1 MQVAEPGVEQAPK
14 GAPRGMVDLLADD
27 EDLAALRA
35 LARELADKELAPRA
49 AENDE
54 EEAFPEHAWKALA
67 QAGLFGVTV
76 GEQWGG
82 AGMGDRASAVV
93 LEELARADVSAAIMI
108 QLAMNGAPRAVE
120 HLANDALRD
129 RWLPRAASGE
139 DLFCIG
145 ITESEAGSATQNML
159 ARLEPDGDGW
169 RLHAYKNYV
178 TGGHKAS
185 ACLVWARWPGGDGAK
200 GIGGVLVDLSAEGV
214 SVTGIH
220 KKMGLRSMSEAELAF
235 DGVAITPD
243 DVVIAGNPDNHDAFR
258 TLLGHLNHER
268 AGNAAM
274 CIGAAQG
281 ALEHAVRYANERIL
295 NGRPIAELQGIQ
307 WKFADMAVALE
318 SARLLLYRAVSLA
331 PEHGTPPAL
340 ETAMAK
346 TAANEAAK
354 QVCDEAI
361 QILGGYGYSREYPVE
376 RMYRDIRGLCI
387 GAGTIEVQKNYVG
400 SRVSRGSAPAGPAW
414 RNPVG

>member
-1 MQVAEPGVEQAPK
+1 MAEPG
-14 GAPRGMVDLLADD
+14 VDLLADD
-27 EDLAALRA
+27 EDLAALRS

-49 AENDE
+49 AEHDE
-54 EEAFPEHAWKALA
+54 DESFPDQAWKALA

-76 GEQWGG
+76 GERWGG

-120 HLANDALRD
+120 HLANDTLKD

-178 TGGHKAS
+178 TGGHRAG
-185 ACLVWARWPGGDGAK
+185 ACLVWARWPGGEGAN

-220 KKMGLRSMSEAELAF
+220 RKMGLRAMAEAELAF

-243 DVVIAGNPDNHDAFR
+243 DVVIAGDPANHDAFR

-307 WKFADMAVALE
+307 WKFADMAIALE

-331 PEHGTPPAL
+331 PQHGTPPAL

-354 QVCDEAI
+354 LVCDEAI
-361 QILGGYGYSREYPVE
+361 QVLGGYGYSREYPVE

-387 GAGTIEVQKNYVG
+387 GAGTVEVQRNYVG
-400 SRVSRGSAPAGPAW
+400 SRVGRGSAPSGPAW

>member
-1 MQVAEPGVEQAPK
+1 MAEPGVEQAPK